1 MNQWEERQ
9 TKVAQPW
16 AQKPYFKKKRS
27 FKRQR
32 SQVIARPK
40 PEQTSKPEQVS
51 NHGICFPP
59 LLLII
64 FFFFVKCHLLAD
76 R

>member
-1 MNQWEERQ
+1 MFGMNQWEEKQ

-16 AQKPYFKKKRS
+16 AHKPYFKKKRS

-32 SQVIARPK
+32 SQVVARSK
-40 PEQTSKPEQVS
+40 AEQTSKSEPAF

-59 LLLII
+59 LLLKVIL
-64 FFFFVKCHLLAD
+64 FFLCY
-76 R
+76 